1 MSGDSSDEGDAIQTE
16 VKEAEE
22 EVATS
27 TDAPSVDRTPRNM
40 KRRYTWVKKDFDI
53 EAGSF
58 ENNFPLPPAEPL
70 SAVEY
75 FDVFVSRSML
85 KAVVDESNK
94 YYFQKHG
101 TTLNLTVE
109 KLTPVLGMFF
119 RMGLVNMHRRC
130 NKGFY
135 GSQGGYQLGLGA
147 AVVLQLCSSLPKR
160 DDNLVVA
167 DNFFTGPQLVE
178 ELSRM
183 GIFYIGTTFEIIFI
197 PSDIDEM
204 VSDGQKEIF
213 AHTRRAFH
221 FSGPGGRWRRSTG
234 AVAYHVG
241 SVKYRNYLRHIKSFS
256 CKPSTTVSKNVSRN
270 RRHHVLSGGPSSNPF
285 LVT

>member
-1 MSGDSSDEGDAIQTE
+1 MWRSSQLACAVGLTRLAVDPDADYGAVPDAEAGVFFARCFRTTDCGGRYEYSAASTIFSRLGATFVVSAVFKVAASTSSSSSANKGHTAISTSTFYSVLKERPKRFVHANLLDVIDPNESDFSADEKKSDEEVSGDSSDEGDAIQTE

-27 TDAPSVDRTPRNM
+27 TDAPPVDRNRTPRNT

-75 FDVFVSRSML
+75 FDMFVSRSML

-119 RMGLVNMHRRC
+119 RMGLVNMHR
-130 NKGFY
+130 
-135 GSQGGYQLGLGA
+135 
-147 AVVLQLCSSLPKR
+147 
-160 DDNLVVA
+160 
-167 DNFFTGPQLVE
+167 
-178 ELSRM
+178 
-183 GIFYIGTTFEIIFI
+183 
-197 PSDIDEM
+197 
-204 VSDGQKEIF
+204 
-213 AHTRRAFH
+213 
-221 FSGPGGRWRRSTG
+221 
-234 AVAYHVG
+234 
-241 SVKYRNYLRHIKSFS
+241 
-256 CKPSTTVSKNVSRN
+256 
-270 RRHHVLSGGPSSNPF
+270 
-285 LVT
+285 